1 MWKAYLAAACLI
13 AVATGSEILGTGATC
28 LIQQKRSNLSKSLH
42 DVVADA
48 GRPAL
53 HPGFFLAPGGAVDIF
68 GQASGPGIDPD
79 WTGKDLRM
87 LAAAVLALIAFDA
100 VVAQRLCIQTLSGH
114 LLLVG
119 FWIALG
125 LVAAVLVW
133 QRFGV
138 QTGISWINGY
148 ILEWMLSLD
157 NLFVFHLIFKAFRLP
172 PQLLHKALFTGV
184 VGAVV
189 CRCCFFWIVTSLL
202 HYISWLHFI
211 FGAFLIWSGI
221 QAAQAESDEEEDISD
236 FGLVK
241 WLQWLLGPR
250 LLDSYEDGSL
260 ALQKEGK
267 LHFSLMLPLV
277 FCLEVTDLF
286 FALDSVSAKAAQI
299 PDYWTAASSSIMA
312 LFGLRAMF
320 FVIQDLM
327 DMFELLKY
335 GLCCILVFIGI
346 ELIIENYVD
355 LPPQTFLVVIIAVFA
370 VSIAGSAVRSHGRN
384 RPLAE
389 DTDTPTQKTQ
399 HPDAD
404 GT

>member
-1 MWKAYLAAACLI
+1 MWKAYLAATCLT
-13 AVATGSEILGTGATC
+13 AVSTGSEVLSTEATC
-28 LIQQKRSNLSKSLH
+28 LIQHKRSNLSKSLH
-42 DVVADA
+42 DVVAVA
-48 GRPAL
+48 GRPVFL
-53 HPGFFLAPGGAVDIF
+53 LAPEGNVDIF
-68 GQASGPGIDPD
+68 GKASGPGIDPN

-87 LAAAVLALIAFDA
+87 LAAAVLALIVFDA
-100 VVAQRLCIQTLSGH
+100 VVAQRFGIQTLSGH

-125 LVAAVLVW
+125 LAAAVLVW
-133 QRFGV
+133 QRFGTH
-138 QTGISWINGY
+138 TGISWTNGY
-148 ILEWMLSLD
+148 LLEWMLSLD
-157 NLFVFHLIFKAFRLP
+157 NLFVFHLIFKAYKLP
-172 PQLLHKALFTGV
+172 SQLLHKALFTGV

-189 CRCCFFWIVTSLL
+189 CRCCFFWIIISLL

-221 QAAQAESDEEEDISD
+221 QAAQGESDEEADLSD
-236 FGLVK
+236 SSLVR

-260 ALQKEGK
+260 FLQKEGK

-286 FALDSVSAKAAQI
+286 FAVDSVSAKAAQI

-320 FVIQDLM
+320 FVIQDLI
-327 DMFELLKY
+327 DMFQLLKY

-346 ELIIENYVD
+346 ELIIEDYVD

-370 VSIAGSAVRSHGRN
+370 VSIAGSAAQSLARD

-399 HPDAD
+399 QPDTD